1 MTLVTYPLNNV
12 EYQAED
18 AELFHCTR
26 NSGIYAGDDFAYS
39 VTGADNSIVINPG
52 VGWIRNNRFSGKVF
66 AMRTAQSIDLGLPD
80 SVYPRIDAIV
90 IRFEANS
97 NQTELVVKMGIP
109 SSSPTSPTVSQTES
123 LYELHLYHV
132 YREAGAVSFSV
143 ADITDLRMN
152 ANYCGLMADSVTSVD
167 TSAINAQIEALVV
180 QLREDILAVKTGSAY
195 VMRDGTTAM
204 TGDLG
209 MGGHRVTNMAVPNS
223 VGDAVNLGYA
233 NEHYRRSDWKPTAE
247 EIGAVPAG
255 YGHGETSNATPTNG
269 DANEIHHIGSYQCNK
284 NCPTDDQWYVIPNIH
299 IPGVY
304 EDQVAI
310 RAVDGAVCFRVMSN
324 GYWGP
329 WCWENPPMEYGVPY
343 PTTERIHNG
352 NIVYTELIRAGEMP
366 DDGPLDVELGDAT
379 TMPNYPF
386 REEIYAY
393 DNDWYGDRK
402 ILTGGYFTKD
412 GKKYFG
418 VEQPKTGM
426 SASGYHVYLRIW
438 YYLD

>member
-66 AMRTAQSIDLGLPD
+66 AMRAAQSIDLGLPD

-97 NQTELVVKMGIP
+97 NQTELVVKTGIP
-109 SSSPTSPTVSQTES
+109 SSSPTAPTVSQTES

-167 TSAINAQIEALVV
+167 ISAINAQIEALVV

-204 TGDLG
+204 AGDLG
-209 MGGHRVTNMAVPNS
+209 MGGHRVTNMAAPEED
-223 VGDAVNLGYA
+223 GDAVSLGYA
-233 NEHYRRSDWKPTAE
+233 KQHFGGSNIADSTYPDCYYRMVDGVKEWINPPMVVGVEYRTLERHKGKPVYVKAVDLGKLPAANAKITVPYVSVTATPIRAFAVASDRKMIPSVYYSASTDTRME
-247 EIGAVPAG
+247 VNLSLENNNVSV
-255 YGHGETSNATPTNG
+255 YSTHDKSNATGVATV
-269 DANEIHHIGSYQCNK
+269 
-284 NCPTDDQWYVIPNIH
+284 WYIK
-299 IPGVY
+299 
-304 EDQVAI
+304 E
-310 RAVDGAVCFRVMSN
+310 
-324 GYWGP
+324 
-329 WCWENPPMEYGVPY
+329 
-343 PTTERIHNG
+343 
-352 NIVYTELIRAGEMP
+352 
-366 DDGPLDVELGDAT
+366 
-379 TMPNYPF
+379 
-386 REEIYAY
+386 
-393 DNDWYGDRK
+393 
-402 ILTGGYFTKD
+402 
-412 GKKYFG
+412 
-418 VEQPKTGM
+418 
-426 SASGYHVYLRIW
+426 
-438 YYLD
+438 